1 MSQETSETASMNDQ
15 ERVQASPSEQ
25 PGPGLNHG
33 EIKSKRPSSFE
44 QVSGNRASKR
54 VRKEIGDTDE
64 IESAIRESKLQHE
77 NEQLK
82 QQLNFEKQQISKLI
96 DEYERKLY
104 TQKRDYE
111 AQVHAL
117 KEKISL
123 IEETGNRGEL
133 DKAQTESAQKGVQ
146 RPNKSTPEESGQVK
160 ADVVSQKQDAWT
172 RLESRC
178 LKSFLKKRP
187 DLDNESVIELTT
199 LQDEEDTY
207 WGEDSD
213 EDALEEFGVDTEDM
227 DEDEYSSFTYLRK
240 IFKRLNN
247 KVAENA
253 EEREKQSDSCETLA
267 LCMENVKERL
277 DPVEDNYLGFIRDTI
292 RSYERADKLLAEN
305 PRKKLA
311 KFSLSKIAEAKS
323 TLELVKDEL
332 TTKFCVRFKD
342 KMKIVQACRKMG
354 EPEATSSIDK
364 FAQYVDL
371 LEKDMEAFWSK
382 SECARSISEVERAL
396 DLIERVEKVV
406 RGQ

>member
-133 DKAQTESAQKGVQ
+133 DKAKTESAQKGVQ

-160 ADVVSQKQDAWT
+160 ADVVSQKQNAWT

-311 KFSLSKIAEAKS
+311 KFSLSKIAEAK
-323 TLELVKDEL
+323 
-332 TTKFCVRFKD
+332 
-342 KMKIVQACRKMG
+342 
-354 EPEATSSIDK
+354 
-364 FAQYVDL
+364 
-371 LEKDMEAFWSK
+371 
-382 SECARSISEVERAL
+382 
-396 DLIERVEKVV
+396 
-406 RGQ
+406 